1 MDNKNVVKRLLD
13 SMFENNE
20 LISATVNVKSGL
32 SLFNIRFDN
41 AILDPNLEPV
51 TYVKKSK
58 YHVSR
63 DKERSDSYRQSK
75 RDRKQTQ
82 FFDASKEFPRSYDPE
97 NSAVSAPGLS
107 PIFVHEEPRRDRHSS
122 SPIIPSESPN
132 NNKAELSSNASFSN
146 GLLEKIEHVES
157 LVKSLHTSWES
168 SPATLP
174 EMKSTPSNNTNG
186 EINLPDCLD
195 TLVFR
200 NHLSSVDKE
209 WSTMKCHACDET
221 AYGYAKSENHFQYC
235 PACRRYSC
243 EDCCYE
249 EYDRNRNESV
259 YHCNHCKIPIFD
271 ITGPRT
277 YPT

>member
-13 SMFENNE
+13 SMFDNNE

-32 SLFNIRFDN
+32 SIFNIRFDN
-41 AILDPNLEPV
+41 AILDPNLEPA
-51 TYVKKSK
+51 TYVKKSI

-63 DKERSDSYRQSK
+63 DKERSDSYRKSK

-82 FFDASKEFPRSYDPE
+82 FFDASEFPRSNDIE
-97 NSAVSAPGLS
+97 NSTVSAPGLS
-107 PIFVHEEPRRDRHSS
+107 PIFVQEEPSGDRHTS
-122 SPIIPSESPN
+122 SPCIPGH
-132 NNKAELSSNASFSN
+132 SNASFSD
-146 GLLEKIEHVES
+146 GLMEKLEQVES
-157 LVKSLHTSWES
+157 LVRSLHTSWEL
-168 SPATLP
+168 SPATTQ
-174 EMKSTPSNNTNG
+174 ETKSTSV
-186 EINLPDCLD
+186 IIALPDCLD

-200 NHLSSVDKE
+200 NHLTYADKE
-209 WSTMKCHACDET
+209 WSEMKCHACDTT
-221 AYGYAKSENHFQYC
+221 AYEYAKHEDHFQYC
-235 PACRRYSC
+235 TACRRYSC

-259 YHCNHCKIPIFD
+259 YHCNHCKIPMFD